1 MKLLLVEDNPG
12 DARLFNLMLLGE
24 SPPIELIHCESLNG
38 ALMIIEESR
47 VTSSPFDAI
56 LLDLSL
62 PDSQGVE
69 TFHRIHEVAP
79 DIPIVILTA
88 LNDKIVASRLAS
100 LGAQDYLVKGFVE
113 ADLMIRSLHYA
124 IERKK
129 TEVGLKMV
137 SKVFECMLEGIV
149 MVDSDLLITHVNQ
162 AFINIMGYQAEEV
175 IGRPVQM
182 LLSERQENTFS
193 MLWNILTT
201 QGSWQGEV
209 WQRRKSGEIF
219 PSHLSASEVTR
230 SKRESSRFVIV
241 FSDISDIKLS
251 EKRLHYL
258 AHHDPLTGLPNRLFL
273 NDRLEQAILHGK
285 RQKTGVTVMF
295 IDIDHFKQI
304 NDSMGHAAGDQ
315 LLRTTAERLVTSIR
329 ETDTVARLGGDE
341 FAIILTDI
349 HLTSD
354 LETLAKKILD
364 TVSQPVFLQELG
376 LVNLSVSIGIA
387 SHRAELSADELL
399 EKADTAMYVAKK
411 SGRNQFR
418 FFSPHLDST
427 DIQASKIE
435 AETLQALDY
444 QEYSLSYQPQFD
456 LSSGKVI
463 GVEAL
468 LRWQHPQHGL
478 LQASDFISSLEDSGL
493 IIPLGEWILT
503 TACQEWKSWCARGQ
517 DPIKLAINLTYKQ
530 FNHDGFLVMV
540 EKVLRQTGMEPCWLE
555 FELARHIFTENRSR
569 HFTVIQSLK
578 NLGIRIAING
588 FDSGISSLNTLHQL
602 KIDTL
607 KVDRSLLTDLG
618 HSKGNALYTRLILS
632 LAQSFDLKSVAEGVE
647 NAQQL
652 TFLSD
657 HHCTEV
663 QGFLLS
669 HPLVA
674 EDLFRLIEK
683 QNKDSHLPSNPENS
697 P

>member
-12 DARLFNLMLLGE
+12 DARLLNLMLLGE
-24 SPPIELIHCESLNG
+24 SPPIELVHCESLNG
-38 ALMIIEESR
+38 ALMVIEESR
-47 VTSSPFDAI
+47 VSFPFDAI

-79 DIPIVILTA
+79 DVPIVILTA
-88 LNDKIVASRLAS
+88 LNDKTVASRLAS

-137 SKVFECMLEGIV
+137 SKVFECMLEGII

-162 AFINIMGYQAEEV
+162 AFTNIMGYQADEV
-175 IGRPVQM
+175 IGRPVQALM
-182 LLSERQENTFS
+182 SDRQENTLS
-193 MLWNILTT
+193 TLWNMLTT

-219 PSHLSASEVTR
+219 PSHMSASEVSR

-251 EKRLHYL
+251 EERLHYL

-285 RQKTGVTVMF
+285 RQKTSVTVMF

-304 NDSMGHAAGDQ
+304 NDSMGHAAGDL
-315 LLRTTAERLVTSIR
+315 LLRTTAERLVMAIR

-341 FAIILTDI
+341 FSIILTDVNQS
-349 HLTSD
+349 TD
-354 LETLAKKILD
+354 LEAIAKKILD
-364 TVSQPVFLQELG
+364 TVSQPVSLQELG
-376 LVNLSVSIGIA
+376 KVQLSVSIGIA
-387 SHRAELSADELL
+387 SHHAELSADELL
-399 EKADTAMYVAKK
+399 ENADTAMYVAKK

-418 FFSPHLDST
+418 FFNSHLDSF
-427 DIQASKIE
+427 DIQTRKTEEEI
-435 AETLQALDY
+435 LQALDH
-444 QEYSLSYQPQFD
+444 QEFSLSYQPQFD

-463 GVEAL
+463 GVETL
-468 LRWQHPQHGL
+468 LRWQHPQRGL
-478 LQASDFISSLEDSGL
+478 LHATDFISSLEDSGL
-493 IIPLGEWILT
+493 IVPLGEWILA
-503 TACQEWKSWCARGQ
+503 TACQEWKSWIARGQ
-517 DPIKLAINLTYKQ
+517 PPIKLAINLTYKQ
-530 FNHDGFLVMV
+530 FTHDHFLASV
-540 EKVLRQTGMEPCWLE
+540 ENILRQTGMEPCWLE
-555 FELARHIFTENRSR
+555 FELARHIITENRSR

-578 NLGIRIAING
+578 NLGVRIAING
-588 FDSGISSLNTLHQL
+588 FDSGVSSLNTLHQL

-652 TFLSD
+652 DFLTD

-669 HPLVA
+669 HPLGA
-674 EDLFRLIEK
+674 DELFNLIEK
-683 QNKDSHLPSNPENS
+683 QNSGAQFPSGLGHTP
-697 P
+697 

>member
-12 DARLFNLMLLGE
+12 DARLLNLMLLGE
-24 SPPIELIHCESLNG
+24 SPPIELVHCESLNG
-38 ALMIIEESR
+38 ALMVIEESR
-47 VTSSPFDAI
+47 VSFPFDAI

-79 DIPIVILTA
+79 DVPIVILTA
-88 LNDKIVASRLAS
+88 LNDKTVASRLAS

-137 SKVFECMLEGIV
+137 SKVFECMLEGII

-162 AFINIMGYQAEEV
+162 AFTNIMGYQADEV
-175 IGRPVQM
+175 IGRPVQALM
-182 LLSERQENTFS
+182 SDRQENTLS
-193 MLWNILTT
+193 TLWNMLTT

-219 PSHLSASEVTR
+219 PSHMSASEVSR

-251 EKRLHYL
+251 EERLHYL

-285 RQKTGVTVMF
+285 RQKTSVTVMF

-304 NDSMGHAAGDQ
+304 NDSMGHAAGDL
-315 LLRTTAERLVTSIR
+315 LLRTTAERLVMAIR

-341 FAIILTDI
+341 FSIILTDVNQSTDHEAI
-349 HLTSD
+349 
-354 LETLAKKILD
+354 AKKILD
-364 TVSQPVFLQELG
+364 TVSQPVSLQELG
-376 LVNLSVSIGIA
+376 KVQLSVSIGIA
-387 SHRAELSADELL
+387 SHHAELSADELL
-399 EKADTAMYVAKK
+399 ENADTAMYVAKK

-418 FFSPHLDST
+418 FFNSHLDSF
-427 DIQASKIE
+427 DIQTRKTEEEI
-435 AETLQALDY
+435 LQALDH
-444 QEYSLSYQPQFD
+444 QEFSLSYQPQFD

-463 GVEAL
+463 GVETL
-468 LRWQHPQHGL
+468 LRWQHPQRGL
-478 LQASDFISSLEDSGL
+478 LHATDFISSLEDSGL
-493 IIPLGEWILT
+493 IVPLGEWILA
-503 TACQEWKSWCARGQ
+503 TACQEWKSWIARGQ
-517 DPIKLAINLTYKQ
+517 PPIKLAINLTYKQ
-530 FNHDGFLVMV
+530 FTHDHFLASV
-540 EKVLRQTGMEPCWLE
+540 ENILRQTGMEPCWLE
-555 FELARHIFTENRSR
+555 FELARHIITENRSR

-578 NLGIRIAING
+578 NLGVRIAING
-588 FDSGISSLNTLHQL
+588 FDSGVSSLNTLHQL

-652 TFLSD
+652 DFLTD

-669 HPLVA
+669 HPLGA
-674 EDLFRLIEK
+674 DELFNLIEK
-683 QNKDSHLPSNPENS
+683 QNSGAQFPSGLGHTP
-697 P
+697 

>member
-12 DARLFNLMLLGE
+12 DARLLNLMLLGE
-24 SPPIELIHCESLNG
+24 SPPIELVHCESLSG
-38 ALMIIEESR
+38 ALMVIEESR
-47 VTSSPFDAI
+47 VSSPFDAI

-79 DIPIVILTA
+79 DVPIVILTA
-88 LNDKIVASRLAS
+88 LNDKTIASRLAS

-137 SKVFECMLEGIV
+137 SKVFECMLEGII
-149 MVDSDLLITHVNQ
+149 MVDSGLLITHVNQ
-162 AFINIMGYQAEEV
+162 AFTNIMGYQAEEV

-182 LLSERQENTFS
+182 LMSDRQENTFS
-193 MLWNILTT
+193 TLWNILTT

-219 PSHLSASEVTR
+219 PSHMSASEVSR

-251 EKRLHYL
+251 EERLHYL

-285 RQKTGVTVMF
+285 RQKTSVTVMF

-304 NDSMGHAAGDQ
+304 NDSMGHAAGDL
-315 LLRTTAERLVTSIR
+315 LLRTTAERLVMAIR

-341 FAIILTDI
+341 FSIILTDI
-349 HLTSD
+349 NQSTD
-354 LETLAKKILD
+354 LEAIAKKILD
-364 TVSQPVFLQELG
+364 AVSQPVSLQELG
-376 LVNLSVSIGIA
+376 KVQLSVSIGIA
-387 SHRAELSADELL
+387 SHHAELSADELL
-399 EKADTAMYVAKK
+399 ENADTAMYVAKK
-411 SGRNQFR
+411 AGRNQFR
-418 FFSPHLDST
+418 FFNSHLDSF
-427 DIQASKIE
+427 DIQTRKTEEEI
-435 AETLQALDY
+435 LRALDH
-444 QEYSLSYQPQFD
+444 QEFSLSYQPQFD

-463 GVEAL
+463 GVETL
-468 LRWQHPQHGL
+468 LRWQHPQRGL
-478 LQASDFISSLEDSGL
+478 LHATDFISSLEDSGL
-493 IIPLGEWILT
+493 IVPLGEWILA
-503 TACQEWKSWCARGQ
+503 TACQEWKSWGARGQ
-517 DPIKLAINLTYKQ
+517 PPIKLAINLTYKQ
-530 FNHDGFLVMV
+530 FTHDHFLVTV
-540 EKVLRQTGMEPCWLE
+540 ENILRQTGMEPRWLE
-555 FELARHIFTENRSR
+555 FELARHIITENRSR
-569 HFTVIQSLK
+569 HFAVIQSLK
-578 NLGIRIAING
+578 NLGVRIAING
-588 FDSGISSLNTLHQL
+588 FDSGVSSLNTLHQL

-647 NAQQL
+647 NSQQL
-652 TFLSD
+652 DFLTD

-669 HPLVA
+669 HPLGA
-674 EDLFRLIEK
+674 DELFNLIER
-683 QNKDSHLPSNPENS
+683 QNDGPHFPSGLGNPL
-697 P
+697 

>member
-12 DARLFNLMLLGE
+12 DARLLNLMLLGE
-24 SPPIELIHCESLNG
+24 SPPIELVHCESLNG
-38 ALMIIEESR
+38 ALMVIEESR
-47 VTSSPFDAI
+47 VSFPFDAI

-79 DIPIVILTA
+79 DVPIVILTA
-88 LNDKIVASRLAS
+88 LNDKTVASRLAS

-137 SKVFECMLEGIV
+137 SKVFECMLEGII

-162 AFINIMGYQAEEV
+162 AFTNIMGYQADEV
-175 IGRPVQM
+175 IGRPVQTLM
-182 LLSERQENTFS
+182 SDRQENTLS
-193 MLWNILTT
+193 TLWNMLTT

-219 PSHLSASEVTR
+219 PSHMSASEVSR

-251 EKRLHYL
+251 EERLHYL

-285 RQKTGVTVMF
+285 RQKTSVTVMF

-304 NDSMGHAAGDQ
+304 NDSMGHAAGDL
-315 LLRTTAERLVTSIR
+315 LLRTTAERLVMAIR

-341 FAIILTDI
+341 FSIILTDVNQS
-349 HLTSD
+349 TD
-354 LETLAKKILD
+354 LEAIAKKILD
-364 TVSQPVFLQELG
+364 TVSQPVSLQELG
-376 LVNLSVSIGIA
+376 KVQLSVSIGIA
-387 SHRAELSADELL
+387 SHHAELSADELL
-399 EKADTAMYVAKK
+399 ENADTAMYVAKK

-418 FFSPHLDST
+418 FFNSHLDSF
-427 DIQASKIE
+427 DIQTRKTEEEI
-435 AETLQALDY
+435 LQALDH
-444 QEYSLSYQPQFD
+444 QEFSLSYQPQFD

-463 GVEAL
+463 GVETL
-468 LRWQHPQHGL
+468 LRWQHPQRGL
-478 LQASDFISSLEDSGL
+478 LHATEFISSLEDSGL
-493 IIPLGEWILT
+493 IVPLGEWILA
-503 TACQEWKSWCARGQ
+503 TACQEWKSWIARGQ
-517 DPIKLAINLTYKQ
+517 PPIKLAINLTYKQ
-530 FNHDGFLVMV
+530 FTHDHFLASV
-540 EKVLRQTGMEPCWLE
+540 ENILRQTGMEPCWLE
-555 FELARHIFTENRSR
+555 FELARHIITENRSR

-578 NLGIRIAING
+578 NLGVRIAING
-588 FDSGISSLNTLHQL
+588 FDSGVSSLNTLHQL

-652 TFLSD
+652 DFLTD

-669 HPLVA
+669 HPLGA
-674 EDLFRLIEK
+674 DELFNLIEK
-683 QNKDSHLPSNPENS
+683 QNSGAQFPSGLGHTP
-697 P
+697 

>member
-24 SPPIELIHCESLNG
+24 SPPIELVHCESLNG
-38 ALMIIEESR
+38 ALMVIEESR
-47 VTSSPFDAI
+47 ASSPFDAI

-79 DIPIVILTA
+79 DVPIVILTA
-88 LNDKIVASRLAS
+88 LNDKTVASRLAS

-137 SKVFECMLEGIV
+137 SKVFECMLEGII
-149 MVDSDLLITHVNQ
+149 MVDSALLITHVNQ
-162 AFINIMGYQAEEV
+162 AFTNIMGYQADEV
-175 IGRPVQM
+175 IGRPVQTLM
-182 LLSERQENTFS
+182 SDRQENALTT
-193 MLWNILTT
+193 LWNVLTT

-219 PSHLSASEVTR
+219 PSHMNASEVSR

-251 EKRLHYL
+251 EERLHYL

-304 NDSMGHAAGDQ
+304 NDSMGHAAGDL
-315 LLRTTAERLVTSIR
+315 LLRTTAERLVTAIR

-341 FAIILTDI
+341 FSIILTDI
-349 HLTSD
+349 NRSTD
-354 LETLAKKILD
+354 LEAIAKKILD
-364 TVSQPVFLQELG
+364 TVSQPVSLQELG
-376 LVNLSVSIGIA
+376 KVQLSVSIGIA
-387 SHRAELSADELL
+387 SHHAELSADELL
-399 EKADTAMYVAKK
+399 ENADTAMYVAKK

-418 FFSPHLDST
+418 FFNSHLDSF
-427 DIQASKIE
+427 DI
-435 AETLQALDY
+435 ETRKTEEEILQALDH
-444 QEYSLSYQPQFD
+444 QEFSLSYQPQFD

-463 GVEAL
+463 GVETL
-468 LRWQHPQHGL
+468 LRWRHPQRGL
-478 LQASDFISSLEDSGL
+478 LHATDFISSLEDSGL
-493 IIPLGEWILT
+493 IVPLGEWILS
-503 TACQEWKSWCARGQ
+503 TACQEWKSWVARGQ
-517 DPIKLAINLTYKQ
+517 PPIKLAINLTYKQ
-530 FNHDGFLVMV
+530 FTHDHFLVTV
-540 EKVLRQTGMEPCWLE
+540 ENILRQTDMEPCWLE
-555 FELARHIFTENRSR
+555 FELARHIITENRSR
-569 HFTVIQSLK
+569 HFSVIQSLK
-578 NLGIRIAING
+578 KLGVRIAING
-588 FDSGISSLNTLHQL
+588 FDSGVSSLNTLHQL

-647 NAQQL
+647 NAHQL
-652 TFLSD
+652 NFLTD

-669 HPLVA
+669 HPLGA
-674 EDLFRLIEK
+674 DELFTLIEK
-683 QNKDSHLPSNPENS
+683 QNSGTHFPFSLGPTQ
-697 P
+697 

>member
-435 AETLQALDY
+435 AETLQALDHR
-444 QEYSLSYQPQFD
+444 
-456 LSSGKVI
+456 K
-463 GVEAL
+463 
-468 LRWQHPQHGL
+468 R
-478 LQASDFISSLEDSGL
+478 
-493 IIPLGEWILT
+493 
-503 TACQEWKSWCARGQ
+503 
-517 DPIKLAINLTYKQ
+517 
-530 FNHDGFLVMV
+530 
-540 EKVLRQTGMEPCWLE
+540 
-555 FELARHIFTENRSR
+555 
-569 HFTVIQSLK
+569 
-578 NLGIRIAING
+578 
-588 FDSGISSLNTLHQL
+588 
-602 KIDTL
+602 
-607 KVDRSLLTDLG
+607 
-618 HSKGNALYTRLILS
+618 
-632 LAQSFDLKSVAEGVE
+632 
-647 NAQQL
+647 
-652 TFLSD
+652 
-657 HHCTEV
+657 
-663 QGFLLS
+663 
-669 HPLVA
+669 
-674 EDLFRLIEK
+674 
-683 QNKDSHLPSNPENS
+683 
-697 P
+697 

>member
-12 DARLFNLMLLGE
+12 DARLLNLMLLGE
-24 SPPIELIHCESLNG
+24 SPPIELVHCESLNG
-38 ALMIIEESR
+38 ALMVIEESR
-47 VTSSPFDAI
+47 VSFPFDAI

-79 DIPIVILTA
+79 DVPIVILTA
-88 LNDKIVASRLAS
+88 LNDKTVASRLAS

-137 SKVFECMLEGIV
+137 SKVFECMLEGII

-162 AFINIMGYQAEEV
+162 AFTNIMGYQADEV
-175 IGRPVQM
+175 IGRPVQALM
-182 LLSERQENTFS
+182 SDRQENTLS
-193 MLWNILTT
+193 TLWNMLTT

-219 PSHLSASEVTR
+219 PSHMSASEVSR

-251 EKRLHYL
+251 EERLHYL

-285 RQKTGVTVMF
+285 RQKTSVTVMF

-304 NDSMGHAAGDQ
+304 NDSMGHAAGDL
-315 LLRTTAERLVTSIR
+315 LLRTTAERLVMAIR

-341 FAIILTDI
+341 FSIILTDVNQS
-349 HLTSD
+349 TD
-354 LETLAKKILD
+354 LEAIAKKILD
-364 TVSQPVFLQELG
+364 TVSQPVSLQELG
-376 LVNLSVSIGIA
+376 KVQLSVSIGIA
-387 SHRAELSADELL
+387 SHHAELSADELL
-399 EKADTAMYVAKK
+399 ENADTAMYVAKK

-418 FFSPHLDST
+418 FFNSHLDSF
-427 DIQASKIE
+427 DIQTRKTEEEI
-435 AETLQALDY
+435 LQALDH
-444 QEYSLSYQPQFD
+444 QEFSLSYQPQFD

-463 GVEAL
+463 GVETL
-468 LRWQHPQHGL
+468 LRWQHPQRGL
-478 LQASDFISSLEDSGL
+478 LHATEFISSLEDSGL
-493 IIPLGEWILT
+493 IVPLGEWILA
-503 TACQEWKSWCARGQ
+503 TACQEWKSWIARGQ
-517 DPIKLAINLTYKQ
+517 PPIKLAINLTYKQ
-530 FNHDGFLVMV
+530 FTHDHFLASV
-540 EKVLRQTGMEPCWLE
+540 ENILRQTGMEPCWLE
-555 FELARHIFTENRSR
+555 FELARHIITENRSR

-578 NLGIRIAING
+578 NLGVRIAING
-588 FDSGISSLNTLHQL
+588 FDSGVSSLNTLHQL

-652 TFLSD
+652 DFLTD

-669 HPLVA
+669 HPLGA
-674 EDLFRLIEK
+674 DELFNLIEK
-683 QNKDSHLPSNPENS
+683 QNSGAQFPSGLGHTP
-697 P
+697 

>member
-12 DARLFNLMLLGE
+12 DARLLNLMLLGE
-24 SPPIELIHCESLNG
+24 SPPIELVHCESLNG
-38 ALMIIEESR
+38 ALMVIEESR
-47 VTSSPFDAI
+47 VSFPFDAI

-79 DIPIVILTA
+79 DVPIVILTA
-88 LNDKIVASRLAS
+88 LNDKTVASRLAS

-137 SKVFECMLEGIV
+137 SKVFECMLEGII

-162 AFINIMGYQAEEV
+162 AFTNIMGYQADEV
-175 IGRPVQM
+175 IGRPVQALM
-182 LLSERQENTFS
+182 SDRQENTLS
-193 MLWNILTT
+193 TLWNMLTT

-219 PSHLSASEVTR
+219 PSHMSASEVSR

-251 EKRLHYL
+251 EERLHYL

-285 RQKTGVTVMF
+285 RQKTSVTVMF

-304 NDSMGHAAGDQ
+304 NDSMGHAAGDL
-315 LLRTTAERLVTSIR
+315 LLRTTAERLVMAIR

-341 FAIILTDI
+341 FSIILTDVNQS
-349 HLTSD
+349 TD
-354 LETLAKKILD
+354 LEAIAKKILD
-364 TVSQPVFLQELG
+364 TVSQPVSLQELG
-376 LVNLSVSIGIA
+376 KVQLSVSIGIA
-387 SHRAELSADELL
+387 SHHAELSADELL
-399 EKADTAMYVAKK
+399 ENADTAMYVAKK

-418 FFSPHLDST
+418 FFNSHLDSF
-427 DIQASKIE
+427 DIQTRKTEEEI
-435 AETLQALDY
+435 LQALDH
-444 QEYSLSYQPQFD
+444 QEFSLSYQPQFD

-463 GVEAL
+463 GVETL
-468 LRWQHPQHGL
+468 LRWQHPQRGL
-478 LQASDFISSLEDSGL
+478 LHATDFISSLEDSGL
-493 IIPLGEWILT
+493 IVPLGEWILA
-503 TACQEWKSWCARGQ
+503 TACQEWKSWIARGQ
-517 DPIKLAINLTYKQ
+517 PPIKLAINLTYKQ
-530 FNHDGFLVMV
+530 FTHDHFLASV
-540 EKVLRQTGMEPCWLE
+540 ENILRQTGMEPCWLE
-555 FELARHIFTENRSR
+555 FELARHIITENRSR

-578 NLGIRIAING
+578 NLGVRIAING
-588 FDSGISSLNTLHQL
+588 FDSGVSSLNTLHQL

-652 TFLSD
+652 DFLTD

-669 HPLVA
+669 HPLSA
-674 EDLFRLIEK
+674 DDLFHLIEQ
-683 QNKDSHLPSNPENS
+683 QNNEALPSSGRNDFS
-697 P
+697 

>member
-12 DARLFNLMLLGE
+12 DARLLNLMLLGE
-24 SPPIELIHCESLNG
+24 SPPIELVHCESLNG
-38 ALMIIEESR
+38 ALMVIEESR
-47 VTSSPFDAI
+47 VSFPFDAI

-79 DIPIVILTA
+79 DVPIVILTA
-88 LNDKIVASRLAS
+88 LNDKTVASRLAS

-137 SKVFECMLEGIV
+137 SKVFECMLEGII

-162 AFINIMGYQAEEV
+162 AFTNIMGYQADEV
-175 IGRPVQM
+175 IGRPVQALM
-182 LLSERQENTFS
+182 SDRQENTLS
-193 MLWNILTT
+193 TLWNMLTT

-219 PSHLSASEVTR
+219 PSHMSASEVSR

-251 EKRLHYL
+251 EERLHYL
-258 AHHDPLTGLPNRLFL
+258 AHHDPLTGLPNLLFL

-285 RQKTGVTVMF
+285 RQKTSVTVMF

-304 NDSMGHAAGDQ
+304 NDSMGHAAGDL
-315 LLRTTAERLVTSIR
+315 LLRTTAERLVMAIR

-341 FAIILTDI
+341 FSIILTDVNQS
-349 HLTSD
+349 TD
-354 LETLAKKILD
+354 LEAIAKKILD
-364 TVSQPVFLQELG
+364 TVSQPVSLQELG
-376 LVNLSVSIGIA
+376 KVQLSVSIGIA
-387 SHRAELSADELL
+387 SHHAELSADELL
-399 EKADTAMYVAKK
+399 ENADTAMYVAKK

-418 FFSPHLDST
+418 FFNSHLDSF
-427 DIQASKIE
+427 DIQTRKTEEEI
-435 AETLQALDY
+435 LQALDH
-444 QEYSLSYQPQFD
+444 QEFSLSYQPQFD

-463 GVEAL
+463 GVETL
-468 LRWQHPQHGL
+468 LRWQHPQRGL
-478 LQASDFISSLEDSGL
+478 LHATEFISSLEDSGL
-493 IIPLGEWILT
+493 IVPLGEWILA
-503 TACQEWKSWCARGQ
+503 TACQEWKSWIARGQ
-517 DPIKLAINLTYKQ
+517 PPIKLAINLTYKQ
-530 FNHDGFLVMV
+530 FTHDHFLASV
-540 EKVLRQTGMEPCWLE
+540 ENILRQTGMEPCWLE
-555 FELARHIFTENRSR
+555 FELARHIITENRSR

-578 NLGIRIAING
+578 NLGVRIAING
-588 FDSGISSLNTLHQL
+588 FDSGVSSLNTLYQL

-652 TFLSD
+652 DFLTD

-669 HPLVA
+669 HPLGA
-674 EDLFRLIEK
+674 DELFNLIEK
-683 QNKDSHLPSNPENS
+683 QNSGAQFPSGLGHTP
-697 P
+697 

>member
-12 DARLFNLMLLGE
+12 DARLLNLMLLGE
-24 SPPIELIHCESLNG
+24 SPPIELVHCESLNG
-38 ALMIIEESR
+38 ALMVIEESR
-47 VTSSPFDAI
+47 VSFPFDAI

-79 DIPIVILTA
+79 DVPIVILTA
-88 LNDKIVASRLAS
+88 LNDKTVASRLAS

-137 SKVFECMLEGIV
+137 SKVFECMLEGII

-162 AFINIMGYQAEEV
+162 AFTNIMGYQADEV
-175 IGRPVQM
+175 IGRPVQALM
-182 LLSERQENTFS
+182 SDRQENTLS
-193 MLWNILTT
+193 TLWNMLTT

-219 PSHLSASEVTR
+219 PSHMSASEVSR

-251 EKRLHYL
+251 EERLHYL

-285 RQKTGVTVMF
+285 RQKTSVTVMF

-304 NDSMGHAAGDQ
+304 NDSMGHAAGDL
-315 LLRTTAERLVTSIR
+315 LLRTTAERLVMAIR

-341 FAIILTDI
+341 FSIILTDVNQS
-349 HLTSD
+349 TD
-354 LETLAKKILD
+354 LEAIAKKILD
-364 TVSQPVFLQELG
+364 TVSQPVSLQELG
-376 LVNLSVSIGIA
+376 KVQLSVSIGIA
-387 SHRAELSADELL
+387 SHHAELSADELL
-399 EKADTAMYVAKK
+399 ENADTAMYVAKK

-418 FFSPHLDST
+418 FFNSHLDSF
-427 DIQASKIE
+427 DIQTRKTEEEI
-435 AETLQALDY
+435 LQALDH
-444 QEYSLSYQPQFD
+444 QEFSLSYQPQFD

-463 GVEAL
+463 GVETL
-468 LRWQHPQHGL
+468 LRWQHPQRGL
-478 LQASDFISSLEDSGL
+478 LHATDFISSLEDSGL
-493 IIPLGEWILT
+493 IVPLGEWILA
-503 TACQEWKSWCARGQ
+503 TACQEWKSWIARGQ
-517 DPIKLAINLTYKQ
+517 PPIKLAINLTYKQ
-530 FNHDGFLVMV
+530 FTHDHFLASV
-540 EKVLRQTGMEPCWLE
+540 ENILRQTGMEPCWLE
-555 FELARHIFTENRSR
+555 FELARHIITENRSR

-578 NLGIRIAING
+578 NLGVRIAING
-588 FDSGISSLNTLHQL
+588 FDSGVSSLNTLHQL

-669 HPLVA
+669 HPLSA
-674 EDLFRLIEK
+674 DDLFHLIEQ
-683 QNKDSHLPSNPENS
+683 QNNEALPSSGRNDFS
-697 P
+697 

>member
-12 DARLFNLMLLGE
+12 DARLLNLMLLGE
-24 SPPIELIHCESLNG
+24 SPPIELVHCESLNG
-38 ALMIIEESR
+38 ALMVIEESR
-47 VTSSPFDAI
+47 VSFPFDAI

-79 DIPIVILTA
+79 DVPIVILTA
-88 LNDKIVASRLAS
+88 LNDKTVASRLAS

-137 SKVFECMLEGIV
+137 SKVFECMLEGII

-162 AFINIMGYQAEEV
+162 AFTNIMGYQADEV
-175 IGRPVQM
+175 IGRPVQALM
-182 LLSERQENTFS
+182 SDRQENTLS
-193 MLWNILTT
+193 TLWNMLTT

-219 PSHLSASEVTR
+219 PSHMSASEVSR

-251 EKRLHYL
+251 EERLHYL

-285 RQKTGVTVMF
+285 RQKTSVTVMF

-304 NDSMGHAAGDQ
+304 NDSMGHAAGDL
-315 LLRTTAERLVTSIR
+315 LLRTTAERLVMAIR

-341 FAIILTDI
+341 FSIILTDVNQS
-349 HLTSD
+349 TD
-354 LETLAKKILD
+354 LEAIAKKILD
-364 TVSQPVFLQELG
+364 TVSQPVSLQELG
-376 LVNLSVSIGIA
+376 KVQLSVSIGIA
-387 SHRAELSADELL
+387 SHHAELSADELL
-399 EKADTAMYVAKK
+399 ENADTAMYVAKK

-418 FFSPHLDST
+418 FFNSHLDSF
-427 DIQASKIE
+427 DIQTRKTEEEI
-435 AETLQALDY
+435 LQALDH
-444 QEYSLSYQPQFD
+444 QEFSLSYQPQFD

-463 GVEAL
+463 GVETL
-468 LRWQHPQHGL
+468 LRWQHPQRGL
-478 LQASDFISSLEDSGL
+478 LHATDFISSLEDSGL
-493 IIPLGEWILT
+493 IVPLGEWILA
-503 TACQEWKSWCARGQ
+503 TACQEWKSWIARGQ
-517 DPIKLAINLTYKQ
+517 PPIKLAINLTYKQ
-530 FNHDGFLVMV
+530 FTHDHFLASV
-540 EKVLRQTGMEPCWLE
+540 ENILRQTGMEPCWLE
-555 FELARHIFTENRSR
+555 FELARHIITENRSR
-569 HFTVIQSLK
+569 HFAVIQSLK

-588 FDSGISSLNTLHQL
+588 FDSGVSSLNTLHQL

-669 HPLVA
+669 HPLA
-674 EDLFRLIEK
+674 ADDLFHLIER
-683 QNKDSHLPSNPENS
+683 QNNEASPSSGRNDFS
-697 P
+697 

>member
-12 DARLFNLMLLGE
+12 DVRLFNLMLLGE
-24 SPPIELIHCESLNG
+24 SPPIELVHCESLG
-38 ALMIIEESR
+38 EALTVIEESR
-47 VTSSPFDAI
+47 LSSPFDAI

-88 LNDKIVASRLAS
+88 LNDKSVASRLAS

-129 TEVGLKMV
+129 TEVGLKVV
-137 SKVFECMLEGIV
+137 SKVFECMLEGII
-149 MVDSDLLITHVNQ
+149 MVDSELLVTHVNQ
-162 AFINIMGYQAEEV
+162 AFTNIMGYQAEEV
-175 IGRPVQM
+175 IGHPVQTLM
-182 LLSERQENTFS
+182 SDRQENTLS
-193 MLWNILTT
+193 TLWHVLTT

-219 PSHLSASEVTR
+219 PSHMSASEVSR

-251 EKRLHYL
+251 EERLHYL

-285 RQKTGVTVMF
+285 RQKTSVTVMF

-304 NDSMGHAAGDQ
+304 NDSMGHAAGDL
-315 LLRTTAERLVTSIR
+315 LLRTTAERLVMAIR

-341 FAIILTDI
+341 FSIILTDVNQS
-349 HLTSD
+349 TD
-354 LETLAKKILD
+354 LEAIAKKILD
-364 TVSQPVFLQELG
+364 TVSQPVSLQELG
-376 LVNLSVSIGIA
+376 KVQLSVSIGIA
-387 SHRAELSADELL
+387 SHHAELSADELL
-399 EKADTAMYVAKK
+399 ENADTAMYVAKK

-418 FFSPHLDST
+418 FFNSHLDSF
-427 DIQASKIE
+427 DIQTRKTEEEI
-435 AETLQALDY
+435 LQALDH
-444 QEYSLSYQPQFD
+444 QEFSLSYQPQFD

-463 GVEAL
+463 GVETL
-468 LRWQHPQHGL
+468 LRWQHPQRGL
-478 LQASDFISSLEDSGL
+478 LHATDFISSLEDSGL
-493 IIPLGEWILT
+493 IVPLGEWILA
-503 TACQEWKSWCARGQ
+503 TACQEWKSWIARGQ
-517 DPIKLAINLTYKQ
+517 PPIKLAINLTYKQ
-530 FNHDGFLVMV
+530 FTHDHFLASV
-540 EKVLRQTGMEPCWLE
+540 ENILRQTGMEPCWLE
-555 FELARHIFTENRSR
+555 FELARHIITENRSR

-578 NLGIRIAING
+578 NLGVRIAING
-588 FDSGISSLNTLHQL
+588 FDSGVSSLNTLHQL

-652 TFLSD
+652 DFLTD

-669 HPLVA
+669 HPLGA
-674 EDLFRLIEK
+674 DELFNLIEK
-683 QNKDSHLPSNPENS
+683 QNSGAQFPSGLGHTP
-697 P
+697 